1 MQNQLLFDAQLK
13 AALCQQISHILLT
26 GVADATRRSAIL
38 RQLAQ
43 IIMRVQHLLLL
54 LYLFELR
61 LIVSEEKSAKLW
73 EFLLS
78 FAYFNTF

>member
-43 IIMRVQHLLLL
+43 IIMRVQPPL
-54 LYLFELR
+54 
-61 LIVSEEKSAKLW
+61 V
-73 EFLLS
+73 
-78 FAYFNTF
+78 TFIFI